1 MFLRTRLHVTS
12 ARVPLF
18 LFIHFRGTL
27 SWSWNNGL
35 DFFAAYWVCLEHS
48 HDSILH
54 HSFQLATLSPAC
66 DHRVNSSLV
75 FFVTLRSLWCERH
88 RNKFARLLGCF
99 FFSFFG
105 EHTCHTWVIAWGAW
119 CQRSYIRSK
128 ERWKCR
134 MQSVPGWW
142 SVELSLWSA
151 SGPALAKFEDDSW
164 IIKLSLSVI
173 VRGLQSLSSPQ
184 GADAELLH
192 LSLEHMFSLRDRST
206 WIKQEP
212 FNIYRVTHWI

>member
-1 MFLRTRLHVTS
+1 MFSPCNKCLR
-12 ARVPLF
+12 PLF
-18 LFIHFRGTL
+18 LFNYFWSTL
-27 SWSWNNGL
+27 PWSWNNGL
-35 DFFAAYWVCLEHS
+35 HFFAAYWICLEHS

-66 DHRVNSSLV
+66 DRRVNSSFFCYPAQSVVWDGNRGKIEINLQGCWV
-75 FFVTLRSLWCERH
+75 FFL
-88 RNKFARLLGCF
+88 F
-99 FFSFFG
+99 FFFG

-119 CQRSYIRSK
+119 CQRSYIRTK
-128 ERWKCR
+128 ERWKCW

-173 VRGLQSLSSPQ
+173 VRGLQSLSSPR

-192 LSLEHMFSLRDRST
+192 LSLEHMFGLRDRST

-212 FNIYRVTHWI
+212 FNIYHVTHWI